1 MTSCRPSS
9 MTRQPSQLGT
19 AAEVLSDLPLLE
31 PTPAAWPALAAA
43 NLPVFLSDHAV
54 CEQQAALSALSL
66 IGQYPGDPELVER
79 MSALAAEEISHL
91 RRVLALLHRRG
102 WKPAGRRPNPWAKAL
117 RERIATGAEPAQK
130 VDRLLVGALIE
141 ARSCERF
148 TLLHEATDDAELRA
162 LMHDLGPAEKR
173 HWQLFH
179 QLAARELPAAELAAR
194 WRDWLVFE
202 AALAKRGGLSP
213 TVHG

>member
-1 MTSCRPSS
+1 MPRP
-9 MTRQPSQLGT
+9 PSLPQ
-19 AAEVLSDLPLLE
+19 AASEILTDLPLLE
-31 PTPAAWPALAAA
+31 PTPTAWPAMAAA
-43 NLPVFLSDHAV
+43 NLPLFLSDHAV

-91 RRVLALLHRRG
+91 RRVLAILHRRG

-117 RERIATGAEPAQK
+117 RDRIATGAEPAQK

-148 TLLHEATDDAELRA
+148 TLLHDATDDAELRA
-162 LMHDLGPAEKR
+162 LLHDLGPAEKR

-179 QLAARELPAAELAAR
+179 QLAARELSAAELEER
-194 WRDWLVFE
+194 WRGWLVFE
-202 AALAKRGGLSP
+202 AELARRGGVAP

>member
-1 MTSCRPSS
+1 MPRPPSPL
-9 MTRQPSQLGT
+9 QPASEIM
-19 AAEVLSDLPLLE
+19 ADLPLLE
-31 PTPAAWPALAAA
+31 RTPGAWPALAAA
-43 NLPVFLSDHAV
+43 NLPLFLSDHAV

-102 WKPAGRRPNPWAKAL
+102 WTPAGRRPNPWAKAL
-117 RERIATGAEPAQK
+117 RDRIATGAEPAQK

-148 TLLHEATDDAELRA
+148 TLLHDATDDAELRA
-162 LMHDLGPAEKR
+162 LLHDLGPAEKR

-179 QLAARELPAAELAAR
+179 QLAARELPVEQLAERWRGWLLFEAELAR
-194 WRDWLVFE
+194 
-202 AALAKRGGLSP
+202 RGGVAP